1 MVCIACVACSE
12 SSESIDTI
20 AGKAVFRLETAVPDA
35 RTELTTA
42 ENGRYKA
49 IWKAGDSYAVVQVA
63 DESVALSTGTVDE
76 DAPSISAIA
85 MFDQVAASSYRYIF
99 ASPTVVASADGS
111 SVELSMADSQAPA
124 TMDTFD
130 GSTDLILSDVVER
143 TSQPNGVSV
152 PFNAQRI
159 SAIGKMTIKNLPLA
173 EGETAT
179 SVTFATTKPIAGKL
193 SIMVSDIA
201 AGTPLQNSAV
211 SEPSAAVT
219 VTLPRAQSGDFTA
232 YFSCLPTILSAGEE
246 YSVTVNTTNSS
257 YTKQGQVPSD
267 MSFTSGRMTS
277 FAVNMSGTGSM
288 IPSDLN
294 RVIFYTSTDGNVV
307 TPYKTDA
314 FGAKIVSNTYENGQ
328 GVITFDG
335 EVTTIGAN
343 AFWTRVTLASITLPQ
358 SVNSIGYYAFQGCNS
373 LRSITIPDSVTNID
387 TNPFLDCKAL
397 EEFNG
402 KFASEDK
409 RSLVVGGSLV
419 SFAIG
424 SGVTEYNIPS
434 DVNIVSSSSFAG
446 CTTLTAVTIPSSTT
460 VIRAAAFSNCS
471 NLASVYCRPT
481 TTPTGAERMF
491 YGNAT
496 DRKIYVPAASVEA
509 YKTAQHWS
517 DYADAI
523 VAEGGE
529 VSANCK
535 ILYTSTDG
543 NVVTPYK
550 TDAFGANIVSN
561 TYENGQGVIT
571 FDGEVTTIGA
581 NAFWT
586 RVTLASITLPQSVN
600 SIGYYAFQGCNSLRS
615 ITIPDSVTNID
626 TNPFLDCKALEEF
639 NGKFASEDKRS
650 LVVGGSLVS
659 FAIGSGVT
667 EYNIPSDVNIV
678 SSSSFAGCTTL
689 TAVTIPSSTTVIRA
703 AAFSNCSNLASV
715 YCQPITPPTGGS
727 NMFNN
732 NAANRKI
739 YVPAASV
746 EAYKTAQHW
755 SDYADAIVAEEGK
768 SSEPFMEGNSRLY
781 VGDQIHIFNKINHSD
796 TYTYNGEIDA
806 NGRPI
811 LELTT
816 PTYYTNHTEIDKV
829 IAVYCP
835 EGTPILTID
844 ENGSAT
850 TVKAI
855 VRSKQKYHKDS
866 YAIGS
871 APMVSVSDDISS
883 IQLKNICGWVK
894 LSITG
899 NGEILKKIEFTGNKN
914 EELATSSMIS
924 SSATISLSD
933 LSVTSVGYAFTKLTM
948 DFDNADEDEN
958 WDTATLSTTPTDF
971 YFTMLPV
978 ALTDGFTVKIF
989 CTDGTV
995 MTKNFVVS
1003 TKVTRNSTIT
1013 TEQFEYIGEQV
1024 KLNVSDL
1031 NTPVFRDLT
1040 YSEGYANTFEVK
1052 VANNSYQN
1060 GYFIFYN
1067 PDYVPSGAGD
1077 AGTLNGEYEIV
1088 SGNIGAK
1095 PGKKALI
1102 ADPSRC
1108 CIPYDGDMYYFK
1120 SGKVTVSGTNESTTM
1135 VFDAIVTNSEGSDVP
1150 LQSQCTL
1157 ASMGYTTSTSG
1168 TFTDIFGMASN
1179 VEFRYK
1185 QSGNQLAI
1193 QGGTESGN
1201 LMTLYLKATSFNNI
1215 LGKEFTTSSTTDAIL
1230 SGNLYFTGDTGSNY
1244 PYVDGGIK
1252 IEGNALS
1259 SKLYPNNL
1267 KFIDEEGSIY
1277 NIIAP
1282 DAGYYSI
1289 KLGNGTIYETGFNW

>member
-42 ENGRYKA
+42 EDGRYKA

-111 SVELSMADSQAPA
+111 SVELSMADSQVPA

-219 VTLPRAQSGDFTA
+219 VTLPQAQSGDFTA

-307 TPYKTDA
+307 TPDTVDTFNA
-314 FGAKIVSNTYENGQ
+314 NIVSNTNVDGQ
-328 GVITFDG
+328 GIIVFDG
-335 EVTTIGAN
+335 EVTTIGN
-343 AFWTRVTLASITLPQ
+343 SAFLDCGNLASIILPN
-358 SVNSIGYYAFQGCNS
+358 SVVSIGGYAFTYCS
-373 LRSITIPDSVTNID
+373 ALTSITIPESVTSLG
-387 TNPFLDCKAL
+387 TNPFVACPQLA
-397 EEFNG
+397 EFNG
-402 KFASEDK
+402 KYASADK
-409 RSLVVGGSLV
+409 RCLVVDGALI
-419 SFAIG
+419 SFAPAGLTEYTIPN
-424 SGVTEYNIPS
+424 GVTAIGDHAFQNCINITS
-434 DVNIVSSSSFAG
+434 
-446 CTTLTAVTIPSSTT
+446 VTIPESVTSLG
-460 VIRAAAFSNCS
+460 VNAFFGCES
-471 NLASVYCRPT
+471 LKSVYCKPT
-481 TTPTGAERMF
+481 TIPAGGNNMF
-491 YGNAT
+491 YGNAA
-496 DRKIYVPAASVEA
+496 DRKIYVPVASVEA
-509 YKTAQHWS
+509 YKSAAEWS
-517 DYADAI
+517 AYADAI

-543 NVVTPYK
+543 NVITPYK

-600 SIGYYAFQGCNSLRS
+600 YIGYYAFQGCNSLRS

-639 NGKFASEDKRS
+639 NGKFASEDKRC
-650 LVVGGSLVS
+650 LIVNGVLNT

-678 SSSSFAGCTTL
+678 GSSSFAGCTTL
-689 TAVTIPSSTTVIRA
+689 TAVTIPGSTTVIRA

-715 YCQPITPPTGGS
+715 YCRPTTTPTGAER
-727 NMFNN
+727 MFYG
-732 NAANRKI
+732 NAADRKI
-739 YVPAASV
+739 YVPSTAV
-746 EAYKTAQHW
+746 DAYKSAQHW

-1108 CIPYDGDMYYFK
+1108 FIPYDGDMYYFK

>member
-49 IWKAGDSYAVVQVA
+49 IWKAGDSYAVVQVT

-307 TPYKTDA
+307 TPDTVDTFNANIVSNTNVDGQGIIVFDGEVTTIGNSAFLDCGNLASIILPNSVVSIGGYAFTYCSALTSITIPESVTSLGTNPFVACPQLAEFNGKYASADKRCLVVDGALISFAPAGLTEYTIPNGVTAIGDHAFQNCINITSVTIPESVTSLGVNAFFGCESLKSVYCKPTTIPAGGNNMFYGNAADRKIYVPATAVIAYKSAQHWCDYADAIVAEGGEVSANCKILYTSTDGNVVTPYATDA
-314 FGAKIVSNTYENGQ
+314 FGANIVSNTYENGQ

-373 LRSITIPDSVTNID
+373 LRSITIPDSVTAID

-523 VAEGGE
+523 VAEDGDATIGGFEMVFVEGGTFMMGATAEQESDAYDFESPTHSVTLSSYYIGKYE
-529 VSANCK
+529 VTQAQWRAVMGSNPSLFAGDNLPVEQVSWNDIQEFITK
-535 ILYTSTDG
+535 LNQQTGKTFRLPTEAEWEYAARGGNKSKGYKYSGSNTVDDVAWYGNNSSNTTHPVGQKAPNELGIYDMSG
-543 NVVTPYK
+543 NVWEWCQDWYGSYSSDSQTNPTGPNSGSGRVLRGSSLLG
-550 TDAFGANIVSN
+550 DVVSCRIS
-561 TYENGQGVIT
+561 YRI
-571 FDGEVTTIGA
+571 FID
-581 NAFWT
+581 
-586 RVTLASITLPQSVN
+586 
-600 SIGYYAFQGCNSLRS
+600 
-615 ITIPDSVTNID
+615 PDSRYIYG
-626 TNPFLDCKALEEF
+626 F
-639 NGKFASEDKRS
+639 R
-650 LVVGGSLVS
+650 LVCVS
-659 FAIGSGVT
+659 
-667 EYNIPSDVNIV
+667 
-678 SSSSFAGCTTL
+678 
-689 TAVTIPSSTTVIRA
+689 
-703 AAFSNCSNLASV
+703 
-715 YCQPITPPTGGS
+715 
-727 NMFNN
+727 
-732 NAANRKI
+732 K
-739 YVPAASV
+739 
-746 EAYKTAQHW
+746 
-755 SDYADAIVAEEGK
+755 
-768 SSEPFMEGNSRLY
+768 
-781 VGDQIHIFNKINHSD
+781 
-796 TYTYNGEIDA
+796 
-806 NGRPI
+806 
-811 LELTT
+811 
-816 PTYYTNHTEIDKV
+816 
-829 IAVYCP
+829 
-835 EGTPILTID
+835 
-844 ENGSAT
+844 
-850 TVKAI
+850 
-855 VRSKQKYHKDS
+855 
-866 YAIGS
+866 
-871 APMVSVSDDISS
+871 
-883 IQLKNICGWVK
+883 
-894 LSITG
+894 
-899 NGEILKKIEFTGNKN
+899 
-914 EELATSSMIS
+914 
-924 SSATISLSD
+924 
-933 LSVTSVGYAFTKLTM
+933 
-948 DFDNADEDEN
+948 
-958 WDTATLSTTPTDF
+958 
-971 YFTMLPV
+971 
-978 ALTDGFTVKIF
+978 
-989 CTDGTV
+989 
-995 MTKNFVVS
+995 
-1003 TKVTRNSTIT
+1003 
-1013 TEQFEYIGEQV
+1013 
-1024 KLNVSDL
+1024 
-1031 NTPVFRDLT
+1031 
-1040 YSEGYANTFEVK
+1040 
-1052 VANNSYQN
+1052 
-1060 GYFIFYN
+1060 
-1067 PDYVPSGAGD
+1067 
-1077 AGTLNGEYEIV
+1077 
-1088 SGNIGAK
+1088 
-1095 PGKKALI
+1095 
-1102 ADPSRC
+1102 
-1108 CIPYDGDMYYFK
+1108 
-1120 SGKVTVSGTNESTTM
+1120 
-1135 VFDAIVTNSEGSDVP
+1135 
-1150 LQSQCTL
+1150 
-1157 ASMGYTTSTSG
+1157 
-1168 TFTDIFGMASN
+1168 
-1179 VEFRYK
+1179 
-1185 QSGNQLAI
+1185 
-1193 QGGTESGN
+1193 
-1201 LMTLYLKATSFNNI
+1201 
-1215 LGKEFTTSSTTDAIL
+1215 
-1230 SGNLYFTGDTGSNY
+1230 
-1244 PYVDGGIK
+1244 
-1252 IEGNALS
+1252 
-1259 SKLYPNNL
+1259 
-1267 KFIDEEGSIY
+1267 
-1277 NIIAP
+1277 
-1282 DAGYYSI
+1282 
-1289 KLGNGTIYETGFNW
+1289 

>member
-42 ENGRYKA
+42 EDGRYKA

-219 VTLPRAQSGDFTA
+219 VTLPQAQSGDFTA

-314 FGAKIVSNTYENGQ
+314 FGA
-328 GVITFDG
+328 
-335 EVTTIGAN
+335 
-343 AFWTRVTLASITLPQ
+343 
-358 SVNSIGYYAFQGCNS
+358 
-373 LRSITIPDSVTNID
+373 
-387 TNPFLDCKAL
+387 
-397 EEFNG
+397 
-402 KFASEDK
+402 
-409 RSLVVGGSLV
+409 
-419 SFAIG
+419 
-424 SGVTEYNIPS
+424 
-434 DVNIVSSSSFAG
+434 
-446 CTTLTAVTIPSSTT
+446 
-460 VIRAAAFSNCS
+460 
-471 NLASVYCRPT
+471 
-481 TTPTGAERMF
+481 
-491 YGNAT
+491 
-496 DRKIYVPAASVEA
+496 
-509 YKTAQHWS
+509 
-517 DYADAI
+517 
-523 VAEGGE
+523 
-529 VSANCK
+529 
-535 ILYTSTDG
+535 
-543 NVVTPYK
+543 
-550 TDAFGANIVSN
+550 NIVSN

-615 ITIPDSVTNID
+615 ITIPDSVTDID

-639 NGKFASEDKRS
+639 SGKFASEDKRS

-667 EYNIPSDVNIV
+667 EYSIPSDVNIV
-678 SSSSFAGCTTL
+678 GSSSFAGCTTL

-715 YCQPITPPTGGS
+715 YCRPTTTPTGAER
-727 NMFNN
+727 MFYG
-732 NAANRKI
+732 NATDRKI
-739 YVPAASV
+739 YVPSTAV
-746 EAYKTAQHW
+746 DAYKSAQHW

-883 IQLKNICGWVK
+883 IQLKNICGRVK

-1108 CIPYDGDMYYFK
+1108 WIPYDGDMYYFK

>member
-20 AGKAVFRLETAVPDA
+20 AGKAVFRLETAAPDA

-42 ENGRYKA
+42 EDGRYKA

-219 VTLPRAQSGDFTA
+219 VTLPQAQSGDFTA

-294 RVIFYTSTDGNVV
+294 RVIF
-307 TPYKTDA
+307 
-314 FGAKIVSNTYENGQ
+314 
-328 GVITFDG
+328 
-335 EVTTIGAN
+335 
-343 AFWTRVTLASITLPQ
+343 
-358 SVNSIGYYAFQGCNS
+358 
-373 LRSITIPDSVTNID
+373 
-387 TNPFLDCKAL
+387 
-397 EEFNG
+397 
-402 KFASEDK
+402 
-409 RSLVVGGSLV
+409 
-419 SFAIG
+419 
-424 SGVTEYNIPS
+424 
-434 DVNIVSSSSFAG
+434 
-446 CTTLTAVTIPSSTT
+446 
-460 VIRAAAFSNCS
+460 
-471 NLASVYCRPT
+471 
-481 TTPTGAERMF
+481 
-491 YGNAT
+491 
-496 DRKIYVPAASVEA
+496 
-509 YKTAQHWS
+509 
-517 DYADAI
+517 
-523 VAEGGE
+523 
-529 VSANCK
+529 
-535 ILYTSTDG
+535 YTSTDG

-746 EAYKTAQHW
+746 DAYKSAQHW
-755 SDYADAIVAEEGK
+755 SDYADAIVAED
-768 SSEPFMEGNSRLY
+768 
-781 VGDQIHIFNKINHSD
+781 GD
-796 TYTYNGEIDA
+796 
-806 NGRPI
+806 
-811 LELTT
+811 
-816 PTYYTNHTEIDKV
+816 
-829 IAVYCP
+829 
-835 EGTPILTID
+835 
-844 ENGSAT
+844 
-850 TVKAI
+850 
-855 VRSKQKYHKDS
+855 
-866 YAIGS
+866 
-871 APMVSVSDDISS
+871 
-883 IQLKNICGWVK
+883 
-894 LSITG
+894 
-899 NGEILKKIEFTGNKN
+899 
-914 EELATSSMIS
+914 
-924 SSATISLSD
+924 ATIGGFEMVFVEGGTFTMGATAEQKSD
-933 LSVTSVGYAFTKLTM
+933 AYDDESPTHSVTLSSYYIGRYEVTQAQWYAVMGSNPSYFKGDNLPVEQVTWNDVQEFITKLNQQTGKTFRLPTEAEWEYAARGGNQSKGYKYSGSNSIS
-948 DFDNADEDEN
+948 DVAWCVDNSN
-958 WDTATLSTTPTDF
+958 RTTHAVGEKQPNELGIYDMSGNVWEWCQDW
-971 YFTMLPV
+971 YGSYSSDSQINP
-978 ALTDGFTVKIF
+978 
-989 CTDGTV
+989 
-995 MTKNFVVS
+995 
-1003 TKVTRNSTIT
+1003 
-1013 TEQFEYIGEQV
+1013 IGPSSGSYCV
-1024 KLNVSDL
+1024 YRGGSW
-1031 NTPVFRDLT
+1031 
-1040 YSEGYANTFEVK
+1040 EGYANYCRVSERGSF
-1052 VANNSYQN
+1052 SS
-1060 GYFIFYN
+1060 GSRG
-1067 PDYVPSGAGD
+1067 DYLGFRLVC
-1077 AGTLNGEYEIV
+1077 V
-1088 SGNIGAK
+1088 SK
-1095 PGKKALI
+1095 
-1102 ADPSRC
+1102 
-1108 CIPYDGDMYYFK
+1108 
-1120 SGKVTVSGTNESTTM
+1120 
-1135 VFDAIVTNSEGSDVP
+1135 
-1150 LQSQCTL
+1150 
-1157 ASMGYTTSTSG
+1157 
-1168 TFTDIFGMASN
+1168 
-1179 VEFRYK
+1179 
-1185 QSGNQLAI
+1185 
-1193 QGGTESGN
+1193 
-1201 LMTLYLKATSFNNI
+1201 
-1215 LGKEFTTSSTTDAIL
+1215 
-1230 SGNLYFTGDTGSNY
+1230 
-1244 PYVDGGIK
+1244 
-1252 IEGNALS
+1252 
-1259 SKLYPNNL
+1259 
-1267 KFIDEEGSIY
+1267 
-1277 NIIAP
+1277 
-1282 DAGYYSI
+1282 
-1289 KLGNGTIYETGFNW
+1289 

>member
-42 ENGRYKA
+42 EDGRYKA

-219 VTLPRAQSGDFTA
+219 VTLPQAQSGDFTA

-294 RVIFYTSTDGNVV
+294 RVIFYTSTDGNVI

-314 FGAKIVSNTYENGQ
+314 FGANIVSNTYENGQ

-335 EVTTIGAN
+335 EVTTVGAN
-343 AFWTRVTLASITLPQ
+343 AFWTRVTLESITLPQ

-373 LRSITIPDSVTNID
+373 LRSITIPDSVTAID

-523 VAEGGE
+523 VAE
-529 VSANCK
+529 
-535 ILYTSTDG
+535 DG
-543 NVVTPYK
+543 
-550 TDAFGANIVSN
+550 DA
-561 TYENGQGVIT
+561 
-571 FDGEVTTIGA
+571 TIG
-581 NAFWT
+581 
-586 RVTLASITLPQSVN
+586 
-600 SIGYYAFQGCNSLRS
+600 
-615 ITIPDSVTNID
+615 
-626 TNPFLDCKALEEF
+626 
-639 NGKFASEDKRS
+639 
-650 LVVGGSLVS
+650 
-659 FAIGSGVT
+659 
-667 EYNIPSDVNIV
+667 
-678 SSSSFAGCTTL
+678 
-689 TAVTIPSSTTVIRA
+689 
-703 AAFSNCSNLASV
+703 
-715 YCQPITPPTGGS
+715 
-727 NMFNN
+727 
-732 NAANRKI
+732 
-739 YVPAASV
+739 
-746 EAYKTAQHW
+746 
-755 SDYADAIVAEEGK
+755 
-768 SSEPFMEGNSRLY
+768 
-781 VGDQIHIFNKINHSD
+781 
-796 TYTYNGEIDA
+796 
-806 NGRPI
+806 
-811 LELTT
+811 
-816 PTYYTNHTEIDKV
+816 
-829 IAVYCP
+829 
-835 EGTPILTID
+835 
-844 ENGSAT
+844 
-850 TVKAI
+850 
-855 VRSKQKYHKDS
+855 
-866 YAIGS
+866 
-871 APMVSVSDDISS
+871 
-883 IQLKNICGWVK
+883 
-894 LSITG
+894 
-899 NGEILKKIEFTGNKN
+899 
-914 EELATSSMIS
+914 
-924 SSATISLSD
+924 
-933 LSVTSVGYAFTKLTM
+933 
-948 DFDNADEDEN
+948 
-958 WDTATLSTTPTDF
+958 
-971 YFTMLPV
+971 
-978 ALTDGFTVKIF
+978 GF
-989 CTDGTV
+989 
-995 MTKNFVVS
+995 
-1003 TKVTRNSTIT
+1003 
-1013 TEQFEYIGEQV
+1013 E
-1024 KLNVSDL
+1024 
-1031 NTPVFRDLT
+1031 
-1040 YSEGYANTFEVK
+1040 
-1052 VANNSYQN
+1052 
-1060 GYFIFYN
+1060 
-1067 PDYVPSGAGD
+1067 
-1077 AGTLNGEYEIV
+1077 
-1088 SGNIGAK
+1088 
-1095 PGKKALI
+1095 
-1102 ADPSRC
+1102 
-1108 CIPYDGDMYYFK
+1108 
-1120 SGKVTVSGTNESTTM
+1120 M
-1135 VFDAIVTNSEGSDVP
+1135 VFVEG
-1150 LQSQCTL
+1150 
-1157 ASMGYTTSTSG
+1157 G
-1168 TFTDIFGMASN
+1168 TFTMGATAEQESDAYDFESPTHSVTLSSYYIGKYEVTQAQWRAVMGSNPSLFAGDNLPVEQVSWNDIQEFITKLNQQTGKTFRLPTEAEWEYAARGGNKSKGYKYSGSN
-1179 VEFRYK
+1179 TVDDVAWYNNNSSNTTHPVGQKAPNELGIYDM
-1185 QSGNQLAI
+1185 SGNVWEWCQDWYGSYSSDS
-1193 QGGTESGN
+1193 QTNPTGPNSGSGRV
-1201 LMTLYLKATSFNNI
+1201 LRGSSL
-1215 LGKEFTTSSTTDAIL
+1215 LGDVVSCRISYRI
-1230 SGNLYFTGDTGSNY
+1230 
-1244 PYVDGGIK
+1244 
-1252 IEGNALS
+1252 
-1259 SKLYPNNL
+1259 
-1267 KFIDEEGSIY
+1267 FIDPDSRYIY
-1277 NIIAP
+1277 
-1282 DAGYYSI
+1282 
-1289 KLGNGTIYETGFNW
+1289 GFRLVCVSE

>member
-219 VTLPRAQSGDFTA
+219 VTLPQAQSGDFTA

-373 LRSITIPDSVTNID
+373 LRSITIPDSVTSID

-409 RSLVVGGSLV
+409 RCLIVNGVLNT
-419 SFAIG
+419 FAIG

-434 DVNIVSSSSFAG
+434 DVNIVGSSSFAG

-491 YGNAT
+491 YGNAA
-496 DRKIYVPAASVEA
+496 DRKIYVPSTAVDA
-509 YKTAQHWS
+509 YKS
-517 DYADAI
+517 
-523 VAEGGE
+523 
-529 VSANCK
+529 
-535 ILYTSTDG
+535 
-543 NVVTPYK
+543 
-550 TDAFGANIVSN
+550 
-561 TYENGQGVIT
+561 
-571 FDGEVTTIGA
+571 
-581 NAFWT
+581 
-586 RVTLASITLPQSVN
+586 
-600 SIGYYAFQGCNSLRS
+600 
-615 ITIPDSVTNID
+615 
-626 TNPFLDCKALEEF
+626 
-639 NGKFASEDKRS
+639 
-650 LVVGGSLVS
+650 
-659 FAIGSGVT
+659 
-667 EYNIPSDVNIV
+667 
-678 SSSSFAGCTTL
+678 
-689 TAVTIPSSTTVIRA
+689 
-703 AAFSNCSNLASV
+703 
-715 YCQPITPPTGGS
+715 
-727 NMFNN
+727 
-732 NAANRKI
+732 
-739 YVPAASV
+739 
-746 EAYKTAQHW
+746 AQHW
-755 SDYADAIVAEEGK
+755 SDYADAIVAEEDKLSTYTDLSAEGTANCYLVK
-768 SSEPFMEGNSRLY
+768 AVGMYKFKAVKGNSSDSVGNVTSADVLWESFGTDVTPN
-781 VGDQIHIFNKINHSD
+781 VGD
-796 TYTYNGEIDA
+796 
-806 NGRPI
+806 
-811 LELTT
+811 LV
-816 PTYYTNHTEIDKV
+816 TN
-829 IAVYCP
+829 
-835 EGTPILTID
+835 
-844 ENGSAT
+844 
-850 TVKAI
+850 
-855 VRSKQKYHKDS
+855 
-866 YAIGS
+866 
-871 APMVSVSDDISS
+871 
-883 IQLKNICGWVK
+883 
-894 LSITG
+894 
-899 NGEILKKIEFTGNKN
+899 
-914 EELATSSMIS
+914 
-924 SSATISLSD
+924 
-933 LSVTSVGYAFTKLTM
+933 VG
-948 DFDNADEDEN
+948 
-958 WDTATLSTTPTDF
+958 
-971 YFTMLPV
+971 
-978 ALTDGFTVKIF
+978 
-989 CTDGTV
+989 
-995 MTKNFVVS
+995 
-1003 TKVTRNSTIT
+1003 
-1013 TEQFEYIGEQV
+1013 
-1024 KLNVSDL
+1024 
-1031 NTPVFRDLT
+1031 
-1040 YSEGYANTFEVK
+1040 
-1052 VANNSYQN
+1052 YQN
-1060 GYFIFYN
+1060 GYVYFSTPNTFSNGNASIAVRDTNGVILWSWHIWCAEEGWNDHVYANNAGTMMDRNLGATSATPGDIGAFGLMYQWGRKD
-1067 PDYVPSGAGD
+1067 PFMGSGA
-1077 AGTLNGEYEIV
+1077 N
-1088 SGNIGAK
+1088 SGNTLAASTGSWEVASSSDKMDFAEENPMTFATGWYGGSVPGNGWHTSESVKGLYDPCPVGYRVPDGGENGFWATANVKYSGDSSNRGMYWTLADGETTAWYPAVGCRNYDSGALYNVGSNGYYWSAS
-1095 PGKKALI
+1095 P
-1102 ADPSRC
+1102 DPSNSSHAYDLDFNYYGNVDPANFNTRGLGFSVRC
-1108 CIPYDGDMYYFK
+1108 
-1120 SGKVTVSGTNESTTM
+1120 VRE
-1135 VFDAIVTNSEGSDVP
+1135 
-1150 LQSQCTL
+1150 
-1157 ASMGYTTSTSG
+1157 
-1168 TFTDIFGMASN
+1168 
-1179 VEFRYK
+1179 
-1185 QSGNQLAI
+1185 
-1193 QGGTESGN
+1193 
-1201 LMTLYLKATSFNNI
+1201 
-1215 LGKEFTTSSTTDAIL
+1215 
-1230 SGNLYFTGDTGSNY
+1230 
-1244 PYVDGGIK
+1244 
-1252 IEGNALS
+1252 
-1259 SKLYPNNL
+1259 
-1267 KFIDEEGSIY
+1267 
-1277 NIIAP
+1277 
-1282 DAGYYSI
+1282 
-1289 KLGNGTIYETGFNW
+1289 